1 MKKHTKRIALV
12 LSCVMIFALLA
23 GCKKSESIIGK
34 VNGSVIPDGL
44 FINSFSTTVYEAQ
57 TAGDTDIDFELE
69 GEALYEEIR
78 GKEKDGTSYYDI
90 FVEDALET
98 AREFMIQYELYSQKE
113 EWPSESE
120 IEDLKTSADSYF
132 SYMLSYLGT
141 SLGVSTVE
149 DLAEVAYGMT
159 YDDLME
165 YYTMSGALEN
175 YKAALEES
183 VNPTDDEL
191 AEFYADHEE
200 DYRTVEVRHSLILT
214 EDMDEEEK
222 AEAYEAVQELVER
235 YNAGEI
241 TFDDLLEESDDVNS
255 STGEPNNDGYYT
267 VQKDS
272 SFVQSFK
279 DWALAQTAPSDTV
292 EIVESEYGYHIMQ
305 CTAILDLTDET
316 VKETVESA
324 YKMQLV
330 ENQIEEETR
339 PYLEN
344 KDYEIKDLNEEYIE
358 KIVKRSFT
366 GDFSDTDD
374 STASPS
380 ATAEPTPK
388 PEYNDAAADETK
400 VADYNGEAVLKAYYV
415 QFFSQAMN
423 EIFTGYDFSEA
434 GDSEE
439 KFYEILN
446 EAVLEE
452 YRDGKTY
459 LEYAKEYGLE
469 LLLDFLALKDMA
481 TEAGEAVSEEERTAE
496 LEELDSQIDTML
508 EYYATAYNVSTRDEL
523 MQLLVGVN
531 VNDYKPVYIDQLF
544 VSEYANEVIEEMEP
558 EDEALKAFYEKNPD
572 DYRIVT
578 IRHISKSLLDE
589 EGNALS
595 ETEQAE
601 VLRLMEA
608 LQSKLENGDSA
619 EALVTGYSDASD
631 ASYSAGLLDLQ
642 KSSASIAQEVI
653 DWAFAQN
660 EIGAISLIKTD
671 SSYELVIIEGL
682 TNYSESSGT
691 VASSTY
697 TSTET
702 VVASVTSAYKNEAFD
717 ESVQAYVAEHNLTLT
732 DVQSEV
738 VDQVAEEF
746 LTYDGEAAE
755 EE

>member
-1 MKKHTKRIALV
+1 M
-12 LSCVMIFALLA
+12 
-23 GCKKSESIIGK
+23 
-34 VNGSVIPDGL
+34 
-44 FINSFSTTVYEAQ
+44 
-57 TAGDTDIDFELE
+57 
-69 GEALYEEIR
+69 
-78 GKEKDGTSYYDI
+78 
-90 FVEDALET
+90 
-98 AREFMIQYELYSQKE
+98 
-113 EWPSESE
+113 
-120 IEDLKTSADSYF
+120 
-132 SYMLSYLGT
+132 
-141 SLGVSTVE
+141 
-149 DLAEVAYGMT
+149 
-159 YDDLME
+159 
-165 YYTMSGALEN
+165 
-175 YKAALEES
+175 
-183 VNPTDDEL
+183 
-191 AEFYADHEE
+191 
-200 DYRTVEVRHSLILT
+200 
-214 EDMDEEEK
+214 
-222 AEAYEAVQELVER
+222 
-235 YNAGEI
+235 
-241 TFDDLLEESDDVNS
+241 
-255 STGEPNNDGYYT
+255 
-267 VQKDS
+267 
-272 SFVQSFK
+272 
-279 DWALAQTAPSDTV
+279 
-292 EIVESEYGYHIMQ
+292 
-305 CTAILDLTDET
+305 
-316 VKETVESA
+316 
-324 YKMQLV
+324 
-330 ENQIEEETR
+330 
-339 PYLEN
+339 
-344 KDYEIKDLNEEYIE
+344 
-358 KIVKRSFT
+358 
-366 GDFSDTDD
+366 
-374 STASPS
+374 
-380 ATAEPTPK
+380 
-388 PEYNDAAADETK
+388 
-400 VADYNGEAVLKAYYV
+400 
-415 QFFSQAMN
+415 
-423 EIFTGYDFSEA
+423 
-434 GDSEE
+434 
-439 KFYEILN
+439 N

-619 EALVTGYSDASD
+619 EALVMGYSDASD